1 MEEMSRMRRQMT
13 AIETIREF
21 CRVWFEERD
30 WKKTVEYLTEDVTF
44 VGTGEHESARGKE
57 AMAAYLRED
66 ILEIPEPF
74 GLDFTVIHQQPIR
87 EDVVSLSFEI
97 VLKNTVYMWRLRCF
111 FTLVKEAEGVWEI
124 ASLHFA
130 EPGNSQQGD
139 EHYPQTLVI
148 QNTVRQRQE
157 LLNDSLPGGM
167 MGGYIED
174 GFPFY
179 IYQPPDAVLPGL

>member
-1 MEEMSRMRRQMT
+1 MT

-44 VGTGEHESARGKE
+44 VGAGEHESARGKE

-74 GLDFTVIHQQPIR
+74 DLDFTVIHQQPIR

-97 VLKNTVYMWRLRCF
+97 VLKNTVYIWRLRCF
-111 FTLVKEAEGVWEI
+111 FTLVEAAEGVWEI

-130 EPGNSQQGD
+130 EPGNSQQGA

-148 QNTVRQRQE
+148 RNTVRCPE
-157 LLNDSLPGGM
+157 
-167 MGGYIED
+167 
-174 GFPFY
+174 
-179 IYQPPDAVLPGL
+179 V

>member
-1 MEEMSRMRRQMT
+1 M
-13 AIETIREF
+13 
-21 CRVWFEERD
+21 
-30 WKKTVEYLTEDVTF
+30 
-44 VGTGEHESARGKE
+44 
-57 AMAAYLRED
+57 
-66 ILEIPEPF
+66 
-74 GLDFTVIHQQPIR
+74 
-87 EDVVSLSFEI
+87 
-97 VLKNTVYMWRLRCF
+97 
-111 FTLVKEAEGVWEI
+111 WEI

-179 IYQPPDAVLPGL
+179 FINRQMLCYLGYETEAPLNNRVYKSIVATNDL